1 MAPLL
6 FCMATGATFFGYG
19 SMTAAPWTADRNKS
33 DSQIT
38 ARTSPPPPDGSVSQS
53 APKVLDPNWLW
64 PARTLFRY
72 WSRRSKSPARCDSV
86 ADVDDRHR
94 FGWFAGVSD
103 FISFLFFFVGA
114 SFFPPFFSSYFFILS
129 IRRVIY
135 FHCWY
140 PSPPPPPLGY
150 SSA

>member
-103 FISFLFFFVGA
+103 FISFLFFLLVLL
-114 SFFPPFFSSYFFILS
+114 SFHPFFRHISLFCRSGVLS
-129 IRRVIY
+129 TSIAGI
-135 FHCWY
+135 
-140 PSPPPPPLGY
+140 PPPPPPLGY